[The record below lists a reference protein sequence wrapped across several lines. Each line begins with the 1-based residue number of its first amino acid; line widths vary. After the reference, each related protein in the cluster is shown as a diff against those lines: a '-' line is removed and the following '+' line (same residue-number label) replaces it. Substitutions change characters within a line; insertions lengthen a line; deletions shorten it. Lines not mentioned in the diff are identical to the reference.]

1 MGEFFKIISLS
12 VMTKSV
18 CDPGNFFVLPLSFI
32 QIAKISSYKELQE
45 DYHLIADIQLREK
58 RLPMWSKTRD
68 VSWIYQRAII
78 ARPRSTGYAPVDGL
92 DAKLRLNLFFFL
104 LPRCYIFNVIRIQ
117 TTTTTCLKTWNFFI
131 WLLLALYLPKTRFQ
145 DGFLTITVYGYSMS
159 MYSNPDD

>member
-1 MGEFFKIISLS
+1 MGEFFRIISLS

-58 RLPMWSKTRD
+58 RLPMWSPTKD

-104 LPRCYIFNVIRIQ
+104 LPRCYVFTDSNNNNNLLENLKLLHLTSAGAISPENTVSRWVFNDYR
-117 TTTTTCLKTWNFFI
+117 I
-131 WLLLALYLPKTRFQ
+131 WLQHEYAQQSRRLK
-145 DGFLTITVYGYSMS
+145 
-159 MYSNPDD
+159 

>member
-58 RLPMWSKTRD
+58 RLPMWSQTRD

-117 TTTTTCLKTWNFFI
+117 TTTTTCLKTWNFWNTVSRWVFNDYRI
-131 WLLLALYLPKTRFQ
+131 WLQHEYAQQSRRLK
-145 DGFLTITVYGYSMS
+145 
-159 MYSNPDD
+159 